1 MNHKMKGLG
10 SLVASALLIL
20 GIGTS
25 QGMPTSGELT
35 KEKAIV
41 KELMSPLVN
50 DYKAGK
56 KTAVEVGNG
65 AMGFVALADTQAA
78 KFLLL
83 RGAAHYYSLAK
94 EYEKTADAIESIM
107 KLVPDIPPGTL
118 HEITAKVAAN
128 ATAENAPRLVR
139 LKKMSMAR
147 AFAAARLQEVEKELK
162 AAPADLKLKRMHAE
176 LVAATGDWGTAL
188 AEFAELDG
196 ETGKMAAADS
206 AAVGESFAIADFWWD
221 YKALATEAKDAM
233 REHAVGLYR
242 TAIANGELDGLKRAL
257 AEKRISE
264 VGIASVNYIAPGKT
278 DSVSASGRL
287 ATGVNLRAG
296 LVGHWRFDGN
306 ANDASGYRNNG
317 IVRGVVPVED
327 RFGKANKA
335 YRFSGAGY
343 IEVPHSKILNMTH
356 AITITAWIKPHK
368 WWNKSWVIIMQKG
381 DKRNCNYQFSL
392 DINNNRVF
400 LSGFDIVLRC
410 SRHGLE
416 LDKWQQV
423 ALTYE
428 SGKSLCFYC
437 NGVQIGTWKFDKD
450 LQPNNGNILI
460 GYDPFGGT
468 EYFIGDMDDVRLY
481 NRALSE
487 REIQEIFKSEAPVR

>member
-65 AMGFVALADTQAA
+65 AMGFVAMADTQAA

-118 HEITAKVAAN
+118 HEITTKVAAN

-335 YRFSGAGY
+335 YRFSRGKF
-343 IEVPHSKILNMTH
+343 IEVPNSTTLQNITR
-356 AITITAWIKPHK
+356 AITITAWIKPYE
-368 WWNKSWVIIMQKG
+368 WDSGFLVVLQKG
-381 DKRNCNYQFSL
+381 
-392 DINNNRVF
+392 NNRERQF
-400 LSGFDIVLRC
+400 TLASGRGLCWYGAGNMRE
-410 SRHGLE
+410 SRAWSLGE
-416 LDKWQQV
+416 WQFI

-428 SGKSLCFYC
+428 HGKDARIYR
-437 NGVQIGTWKFDKD
+437 NGELLSAGKADREFQANS
-450 LQPNNGNILI
+450 QPLLI
-460 GYDPFGGT
+460 GCNPWGEM
-468 EYFIGDMDDVRLY
+468 EYFIGDMDDVRIY

-487 REIQEIFKSEAPVR
+487 REIQELYKGEAPVSH